1 MLLKQEEEN
10 EDGRGV
16 GLSYLSN
23 VKRPTAHS
31 QSGCQ
36 SIGRSVGRSVGSSPV
51 AATGNVRWSRSEYDG
66 NGEGLSVLAREV
78 QPR

>member
-36 SIGRSVGRSVGSSPV
+36 SIGRSVS
-51 AATGNVRWSRSEYDG
+51 W
-66 NGEGLSVLAREV
+66 
-78 QPR
+78 